1 MEKILV
7 VEDDTILNKTLSYN
21 LIEDGY
27 IITSKFTAISAL
39 KSINECKFDL
49 IILDVNLPDKSGFEL
64 CKEIKVNFDIPII
77 FLTANDMEYDMI
89 KGYEL
94 GALDYITKPFNINV
108 FKQKVKAL
116 LNHIKTKQK
125 RDYYNDGYLEI
136 NFSEL
141 SSNINGNQI
150 IFTPLEYRTLKLFI
164 ENPKNILTRKVLLEK
179 LWDVDAN
186 FVDEHT
192 LTSVISRIRSK
203 IEKDNFQ
210 YIKTVYGMGYMWLGE
225 KGERNEF

>member
-7 VEDDTILNKTLSYN
+7 VEDDSILNKTLSYN

-27 IITSKFTAISAL
+27 IITSKFTAKSAL
-39 KSINECKFDL
+39 KSIFECEFDL
-49 IILDVNLPDKSGFEL
+49 IILDINLPDKSGFEL
-64 CKEIKVNFDIPII
+64 CNEIKENYNIPII
-77 FLTANDMEYDMI
+77 FLTANDMECDMI

-108 FKQKVKAL
+108 FKQKVKAF
-116 LNHIKTKQK
+116 LNHFTTKTKQ
-125 RDYYNDGYLEI
+125 DYYRDGYLEI

-141 SSNINGNQI
+141 SANINGNQI
-150 IFTPLEYRTLKLFI
+150 IFTPLEYRTLKLLT

-179 LWDVDAN
+179 LWDIDAN

-203 IEKDNFQ
+203 IEKDNLQ

-225 KGERNEF
+225 RNEF

>member
-1 MEKILV
+1 MEKILI

-21 LIEDGY
+21 LTEDGY
-27 IITSKFTAISAL
+27 LITSKFTAISAL
-39 KSINECKFDL
+39 KSIMEYKFDL

-64 CKEIKVNFDIPII
+64 CKEIKMNCDIPII

-116 LNHIKTKQK
+116 LNHITIKTKQ
-125 RDYYNDGYLEI
+125 DCYDDGYLEI

-141 SSNINGNQI
+141 SANINGNQI
-150 IFTPLEYRTLKLFI
+150 IFTPLEFRTLKLFT
-164 ENPKNILTRKVLLEK
+164 ENPKNILTRKILLEK
-179 LWDVDAN
+179 LWDIDAN

-225 KGERNEF
+225 RNEV

>member
-7 VEDDTILNKTLSYN
+7 VEDDSILNKTLSYN

-27 IITSKFTAISAL
+27 IITSKFTAKSAL
-39 KSINECKFDL
+39 KSIFECEFDL
-49 IILDVNLPDKSGFEL
+49 IILDINLPDKSGFEL
-64 CKEIKVNFDIPII
+64 CNEIKGNYNIPII
-77 FLTANDMEYDMI
+77 FLTANDMECDMI

-94 GALDYITKPFNINV
+94 GALDYITKPFNINI
-108 FKQKVKAL
+108 FKQKIKAF
-116 LNHIKTKQK
+116 LNHLTIKTKQ
-125 RDYYNDGYLEI
+125 DYYRDGHLEI

-141 SSNINGNQI
+141 SANINGNQI
-150 IFTPLEYRTLKLFI
+150 IFTPLEYRTLKLLT
-164 ENPKNILTRKVLLEK
+164 ENPKSILTRKVLLEK
-179 LWDVDAN
+179 LWDIDAN

-203 IEKDNFQ
+203 IEKDNLK

-225 KGERNEF
+225 RNEF

>member
-1 MEKILV
+1 
-7 VEDDTILNKTLSYN
+7 DDSILNKTLSYN

-27 IITSKFTAISAL
+27 IITSKFTAKSAM
-39 KSINECKFDL
+39 KSIFECEFDL
-49 IILDVNLPDKSGFEL
+49 IILDINLPDKSGFEL
-64 CKEIKVNFDIPII
+64 CNEIKENYNIPII
-77 FLTANDMEYDMI
+77 FLTANDMECDMI

-108 FKQKVKAL
+108 FKQKVKAF
-116 LNHIKTKQK
+116 LNHFTTKTKQ
-125 RDYYNDGYLEI
+125 DYYRDGYLEI

-141 SSNINGNQI
+141 SANINGNQI
-150 IFTPLEYRTLKLFI
+150 IFTPLEYRTLKLLT

-179 LWDVDAN
+179 LWDIDAN

-203 IEKDNFQ
+203 IEKDNLQ

-225 KGERNEF
+225 RNEF

>member
-21 LIEDGY
+21 LNEERYMVI
-27 IITSKFTAISAL
+27 SKFTAISAL
-39 KSINECKFDL
+39 ESIAKHKFDL
-49 IILDVNLPDKSGFEL
+49 IILDVNLPDKSGFDL
-64 CKEIKVNFDIPII
+64 CKKIKENYDIPII
-77 FLTANDMEYDMI
+77 FLTANDMDYDMI

-108 FKQKVKAL
+108 FKQKVRAL
-116 LNHIKTKQK
+116 LKHITTKTKQ
-125 RDYYNDGYLEI
+125 DCYDDGHLKI

-141 SSNINGNQI
+141 SACINGNQI
-150 IFTPLEYRTLKLFI
+150 VFTPLEYRTLKLFI
-164 ENPKNILTRKVLLEK
+164 ENPKNILTRKILLEK
-179 LWDVDAN
+179 LWDIDAN

-203 IEKDNFQ
+203 IEKDDSQ
-210 YIKTVYGMGYMWLGE
+210 YIKTVYGMGYMWIGE
-225 KGERNEF
+225 KNEF

>member
-21 LIEDGY
+21 LTEDGY
-27 IITSKFTAISAL
+27 LITSKFTAISAL
-39 KSINECKFDL
+39 KSIMEYKFDL

-64 CKEIKVNFDIPII
+64 CKEIKMNCDIPII

-116 LNHIKTKQK
+116 LNHITIKTKQ
-125 RDYYNDGYLEI
+125 DCYDDGYLEI

-141 SSNINGNQI
+141 SANINGNQI
-150 IFTPLEYRTLKLFI
+150 IFTPLEFRTLKLFT
-164 ENPKNILTRKVLLEK
+164 ENPKNILTRKILLEK
-179 LWDVDAN
+179 LWDIDAN

-203 IEKDNFQ
+203 IEKDDFQ

-225 KGERNEF
+225 RNEV

>member
-7 VEDDTILNKTLSYN
+7 VEDDSILNKTLSYN

-27 IITSKFTAISAL
+27 IITSKFTAKSAM
-39 KSINECKFDL
+39 KSIFECEFDL
-49 IILDVNLPDKSGFEL
+49 IILDINLPDKSGFEL
-64 CKEIKVNFDIPII
+64 CNEIKENYNIPII
-77 FLTANDMEYDMI
+77 FLTANDMECDMI

-108 FKQKVKAL
+108 FKQKVKAF
-116 LNHIKTKQK
+116 LNHFTTKTKQ
-125 RDYYNDGYLEI
+125 DYYRDGYLEI

-141 SSNINGNQI
+141 SANINGNQI
-150 IFTPLEYRTLKLFI
+150 IFTPLEYRTLKLLT

-179 LWDVDAN
+179 LWDIDAN

-203 IEKDNFQ
+203 IEKDHLQ

-225 KGERNEF
+225 RNEF

>member
-7 VEDDTILNKTLSYN
+7 VEDDSILNKTLSYN

-27 IITSKFTAISAL
+27 IVTSKFTATSAL
-39 KSINECKFDL
+39 KSIIECEFDL
-49 IILDVNLPDKSGFEL
+49 IILDINLPDKSGFEL
-64 CKEIKVNFDIPII
+64 CEEIKENCDIPII
-77 FLTANDMEYDMI
+77 FLTANDMECDMI

-108 FKQKVKAL
+108 FKQKIKAF
-116 LNHIKTKQK
+116 LNHLTTKTKQ
-125 RDYYNDGYLEI
+125 DCYSDGYLEI
-136 NFSEL
+136 NFSEF
-141 SSNINGNQI
+141 SANINGNQI
-150 IFTPLEYRTLKLFI
+150 TFTPLEYRTLKLFT

-179 LWDVDAN
+179 LWDIDAN

-225 KGERNEF
+225 RNEL

>member
-7 VEDDTILNKTLSYN
+7 VEDDSILNKTLSYN

-27 IITSKFTAISAL
+27 IITSKFTAKSAL
-39 KSINECKFDL
+39 KSIFECEFDL
-49 IILDVNLPDKSGFEL
+49 IILDINLPDKSGFEL
-64 CKEIKVNFDIPII
+64 CNEIKENYNIPII
-77 FLTANDMEYDMI
+77 FLTANDMECDMI

-108 FKQKVKAL
+108 FKQKVKAF
-116 LNHIKTKQK
+116 LNHFTTKTKQ
-125 RDYYNDGYLEI
+125 DYYRDGYLEI

-141 SSNINGNQI
+141 SANINGNQI
-150 IFTPLEYRTLKLFI
+150 IFTPLEYRTLKLLT

-179 LWDVDAN
+179 LWDIDAN

-203 IEKDNFQ
+203 IEKENLQ

-225 KGERNEF
+225 RNEF

>member
-7 VEDDTILNKTLSYN
+7 VEDDSILNKTLSYN

-27 IITSKFTAISAL
+27 IITSKFTAKSAL
-39 KSINECKFDL
+39 KSIFECEFDL
-49 IILDVNLPDKSGFEL
+49 IILDINLPDKSGFEL
-64 CKEIKVNFDIPII
+64 CDEIKENYNIPII
-77 FLTANDMEYDMI
+77 FLTANDMECDMI

-108 FKQKVKAL
+108 FKQKVKAF
-116 LNHIKTKQK
+116 LNHFTTKTKQ
-125 RDYYNDGYLEI
+125 DYYRDGYLEI

-141 SSNINGNQI
+141 SANINGNQI
-150 IFTPLEYRTLKLFI
+150 IFTPLEYRTLKLLT

-179 LWDVDAN
+179 LWDIDAN

-203 IEKDNFQ
+203 IEKDNLQ

-225 KGERNEF
+225 RNEF

>member
-7 VEDDTILNKTLSYN
+7 VEDDSILNKTLSYN

-27 IITSKFTAISAL
+27 IITSKFTAKSAL
-39 KSINECKFDL
+39 KSIFECKFDL
-49 IILDVNLPDKSGFEL
+49 IILDINLPDKSGFEL
-64 CKEIKVNFDIPII
+64 CNEIKGNYNIPII
-77 FLTANDMEYDMI
+77 FLTANDMECDMI

-94 GALDYITKPFNINV
+94 GALDYITKPFNINI
-108 FKQKVKAL
+108 FKQKVKAF
-116 LNHIKTKQK
+116 LNHLTIKTKQ
-125 RDYYNDGYLEI
+125 DYYRDGYLEI

-141 SSNINGNQI
+141 SANINGNQI
-150 IFTPLEYRTLKLFI
+150 IFTPLEYRTLKLLT
-164 ENPKNILTRKVLLEK
+164 ENPKSILTRKVLLEK
-179 LWDVDAN
+179 LWDIDAN

-203 IEKDNFQ
+203 IEKDNLK

-225 KGERNEF
+225 RNEF

>member
-21 LIEDGY
+21 LNEERYMVI
-27 IITSKFTAISAL
+27 SKFTAISAL
-39 KSINECKFDL
+39 ESIANHKFDL
-49 IILDVNLPDKSGFEL
+49 IILDVNLPDKSGFDL
-64 CKEIKVNFDIPII
+64 CKKIKENYDIPII

-108 FKQKVKAL
+108 FKQKVRAL
-116 LNHIKTKQK
+116 LKHITTKTKQ
-125 RDYYNDGYLEI
+125 DCYDDGHLKI

-141 SSNINGNQI
+141 SACINGNQI
-150 IFTPLEYRTLKLFI
+150 VFTPLEYRTLKLFI
-164 ENPKNILTRKVLLEK
+164 ENPKNILTRKILLEK
-179 LWDVDAN
+179 LWDIDAN

-203 IEKDNFQ
+203 IEKDDSQ
-210 YIKTVYGMGYMWLGE
+210 YIKTLYGMGYMWIGE
-225 KGERNEF
+225 KNEF

>member
-7 VEDDTILNKTLSYN
+7 VEDDSILNKTLSYN

-27 IITSKFTAISAL
+27 IITSKFTAKSAM
-39 KSINECKFDL
+39 KSIFECEFDL
-49 IILDVNLPDKSGFEL
+49 IILDINLPDKSGFEL
-64 CKEIKVNFDIPII
+64 CNEIKENYNIPII
-77 FLTANDMEYDMI
+77 FLTANDMECDMI

-108 FKQKVKAL
+108 FKQKVKAF
-116 LNHIKTKQK
+116 LNHFTTKTKQ
-125 RDYYNDGYLEI
+125 DYYRDGYLEI

-141 SSNINGNQI
+141 SANINGNQI
-150 IFTPLEYRTLKLFI
+150 IFTPLEYRTLKLLT
-164 ENPKNILTRKVLLEK
+164 ENSKNILTRKVLLEK
-179 LWDVDAN
+179 LWDIDAN

-203 IEKDNFQ
+203 IEKDNLQ

-225 KGERNEF
+225 RNEF

>member
-1 MEKILV
+1 MEKIVV
-7 VEDDTILNKTLSYN
+7 VEDDSILNKTLSYD

-27 IITSKFTAISAL
+27 IITSKFTAKSAL
-39 KSINECKFDL
+39 KSIFECEFDL
-49 IILDVNLPDKSGFEL
+49 IILDINLPDKSGFEL
-64 CKEIKVNFDIPII
+64 CNEIKENYNIPII
-77 FLTANDMEYDMI
+77 FLTANDMECDMI

-108 FKQKVKAL
+108 FKQKVKAF
-116 LNHIKTKQK
+116 LNHFTTKTKQ
-125 RDYYNDGYLEI
+125 DYYRDGYLEI

-141 SSNINGNQI
+141 SANINGNQI
-150 IFTPLEYRTLKLFI
+150 IFTPLEYRTLKLLT

-179 LWDVDAN
+179 LWDIDAN

-203 IEKDNFQ
+203 IEKDNLQ

-225 KGERNEF
+225 RNEF

>member
-7 VEDDTILNKTLSYN
+7 VEDDSILNKTLSYN

-27 IITSKFTAISAL
+27 IITSKFTAKSAL
-39 KSINECKFDL
+39 KSIFECEFDL
-49 IILDVNLPDKSGFEL
+49 IILDINLPDKSGFEL
-64 CKEIKVNFDIPII
+64 CNEIKENYNIPII
-77 FLTANDMEYDMI
+77 FLTANDMECDMI

-108 FKQKVKAL
+108 FKQKVKAF
-116 LNHIKTKQK
+116 LNHFTTKTKQ
-125 RDYYNDGYLEI
+125 DYYRDGYLEI

-141 SSNINGNQI
+141 SANINGNQI
-150 IFTPLEYRTLKLFI
+150 IFTPLEYRTLKLLT

-179 LWDVDAN
+179 LWDIDAN

-203 IEKDNFQ
+203 IEKDNLQ
-210 YIKTVYGMGYMWLGE
+210 YIKTVYDMGYMWLGE
-225 KGERNEF
+225 RNEF

>member
-7 VEDDTILNKTLSYN
+7 VEDDSILNKTLSYN

-27 IITSKFTAISAL
+27 IITSKFTAKSAL
-39 KSINECKFDL
+39 KSIFECEFDL
-49 IILDVNLPDKSGFEL
+49 IILDINLPDKSGFEL
-64 CKEIKVNFDIPII
+64 CNEIKENYNIPII
-77 FLTANDMEYDMI
+77 FLTANDMECDMI

-94 GALDYITKPFNINV
+94 GALDYITKPFNINI
-108 FKQKVKAL
+108 FKQKVKAF
-116 LNHIKTKQK
+116 LNHLTTKTKQ
-125 RDYYNDGYLEI
+125 DYYRDGYLEI

-141 SSNINGNQI
+141 SANINGNQI
-150 IFTPLEYRTLKLFI
+150 IFTPLEYRTLKLLT
-164 ENPKNILTRKVLLEK
+164 ENPKSILTRKVLLEK
-179 LWDVDAN
+179 LWDIDAN

-203 IEKDNFQ
+203 IEKDNLQ

-225 KGERNEF
+225 RNEF

>member
-7 VEDDTILNKTLSYN
+7 VEDDSILNKTLSYN

-27 IITSKFTAISAL
+27 IITSKFTAKSAL
-39 KSINECKFDL
+39 KSIFECEFDL
-49 IILDVNLPDKSGFEL
+49 IILDINLPDKSGFEL
-64 CKEIKVNFDIPII
+64 CNEIKENYNIPII
-77 FLTANDMEYDMI
+77 FLTANDMECDMI

-94 GALDYITKPFNINV
+94 GALDYITKPFNINL
-108 FKQKVKAL
+108 FKQKVKAF
-116 LNHIKTKQK
+116 LNHLTTKTKQ
-125 RDYYNDGYLEI
+125 DYYRDGYLEI

-141 SSNINGNQI
+141 SANINGNQI
-150 IFTPLEYRTLKLFI
+150 IFTPLEYRTLKLLT

-179 LWDVDAN
+179 LWDIDAN

-203 IEKDNFQ
+203 IEKDNLQ

-225 KGERNEF
+225 RNEF

>member
-21 LIEDGY
+21 LTEDGY
-27 IITSKFTAISAL
+27 LITSKFTAISAL
-39 KSINECKFDL
+39 KSIMKYKFDL

-64 CKEIKVNFDIPII
+64 CKEIKMNCDIPII

-116 LNHIKTKQK
+116 LNHITIKTKQ
-125 RDYYNDGYLEI
+125 DCYDDGYLEI

-141 SSNINGNQI
+141 SANINGNQI
-150 IFTPLEYRTLKLFI
+150 IFTPLEFRTLKLFT
-164 ENPKNILTRKVLLEK
+164 ENPKNILTRKILLEK
-179 LWDVDAN
+179 LWDIDAN

-203 IEKDNFQ
+203 IEKDDFQ

-225 KGERNEF
+225 RNEI

>member
-1 MEKILV
+1 MEKISV
-7 VEDDTILNKTLSYN
+7 VEDDSILNKTLSYN

-27 IITSKFTAISAL
+27 IITSKFTAKSAL
-39 KSINECKFDL
+39 KSIFECEFDL
-49 IILDVNLPDKSGFEL
+49 IILDINLPDKSGFEL
-64 CKEIKVNFDIPII
+64 CNEIKENYNIPII
-77 FLTANDMEYDMI
+77 FLTANDMECDMI

-108 FKQKVKAL
+108 FKQKVKAF
-116 LNHIKTKQK
+116 LNHFTTKTKQ
-125 RDYYNDGYLEI
+125 DYYRDGYLEI

-141 SSNINGNQI
+141 SANINGNQI
-150 IFTPLEYRTLKLFI
+150 IFTPLEYRTLKLLT

-179 LWDVDAN
+179 LWDIDAN

-203 IEKDNFQ
+203 IEKDNLQ
-210 YIKTVYGMGYMWLGE
+210 YIKTVYGMGYMW
-225 KGERNEF
+225 

>member
-1 MEKILV
+1 
-7 VEDDTILNKTLSYN
+7 SYN

-27 IITSKFTAISAL
+27 IITSKFTAKSAM
-39 KSINECKFDL
+39 KSIFECEFDL
-49 IILDVNLPDKSGFEL
+49 IILDINLPDKSGFEL
-64 CKEIKVNFDIPII
+64 CNEIKENYNIPII
-77 FLTANDMEYDMI
+77 FLTANDMECDMI

-108 FKQKVKAL
+108 FKQKVKAF
-116 LNHIKTKQK
+116 LNHFTTKTKQ
-125 RDYYNDGYLEI
+125 DYYRDGYLEI

-141 SSNINGNQI
+141 SANINGNQI
-150 IFTPLEYRTLKLFI
+150 IFTPLEYRTLKLLT

-179 LWDVDAN
+179 LWDIDAN

-203 IEKDNFQ
+203 IEKDNLQ

-225 KGERNEF
+225 RNEF

>member
-7 VEDDTILNKTLSYN
+7 VEDDSILNKTLSYN

-27 IITSKFTAISAL
+27 IITSKFTAKSAM
-39 KSINECKFDL
+39 KSIFECEFDL
-49 IILDVNLPDKSGFEL
+49 IILDINLPDKSGFEL
-64 CKEIKVNFDIPII
+64 CNETKENYNIPII
-77 FLTANDMEYDMI
+77 FLTANDMECDMI

-108 FKQKVKAL
+108 FKQKVKAF
-116 LNHIKTKQK
+116 LNHFTTKTKQ
-125 RDYYNDGYLEI
+125 DYYRDGYLEI

-141 SSNINGNQI
+141 SANINGNQI
-150 IFTPLEYRTLKLFI
+150 IFTPLEYRTLKLLT

-179 LWDVDAN
+179 LWDIDAN

-203 IEKDNFQ
+203 IEKDNLQ

-225 KGERNEF
+225 RNEF

>member
-7 VEDDTILNKTLSYN
+7 VEDDSILNKTLSYN

-27 IITSKFTAISAL
+27 IITSKFTAKSAL
-39 KSINECKFDL
+39 KSIFECEFDL
-49 IILDVNLPDKSGFEL
+49 IILDINLPDKSGFEL
-64 CKEIKVNFDIPII
+64 CNEIKENYNIPII
-77 FLTANDMEYDMI
+77 FLTANDMECDMI

-94 GALDYITKPFNINV
+94 GALDYITKPFNINI
-108 FKQKVKAL
+108 FKQKIKAF
-116 LNHIKTKQK
+116 LNHLTIKTKQ
-125 RDYYNDGYLEI
+125 DYYRDGYLEI

-141 SSNINGNQI
+141 SANINGNQI
-150 IFTPLEYRTLKLFI
+150 IFTPLEYRTLKLLT
-164 ENPKNILTRKVLLEK
+164 ENPKSILTRKVLLEK
-179 LWDVDAN
+179 LWDIDAN

-203 IEKDNFQ
+203 IEKDNLQ

-225 KGERNEF
+225 RNEF

>member
-1 MEKILV
+1 MEKILI

-27 IITSKFTAISAL
+27 LITSKFTAISAL
-39 KSINECKFDL
+39 KSIMEYKFDL

-64 CKEIKVNFDIPII
+64 CKEIKMNCDIPII

-116 LNHIKTKQK
+116 LNHITIKTKQ
-125 RDYYNDGYLEI
+125 DCYDDGYLEI

-141 SSNINGNQI
+141 SANINGNQI
-150 IFTPLEYRTLKLFI
+150 IFTPLEFRTLKLFT
-164 ENPKNILTRKVLLEK
+164 ENPKNILTRKILLEK
-179 LWDVDAN
+179 LWDIDAN

-225 KGERNEF
+225 RNEV

>member
-21 LIEDGY
+21 LTEDGY
-27 IITSKFTAISAL
+27 LITSKFTAISAL
-39 KSINECKFDL
+39 KSIMEYKFDL

-64 CKEIKVNFDIPII
+64 CKEIKMNCDIPII

-116 LNHIKTKQK
+116 LNHITIKTKQ
-125 RDYYNDGYLEI
+125 DCYDDGYLEI

-141 SSNINGNQI
+141 SANINGNQI
-150 IFTPLEYRTLKLFI
+150 IFTPLEFRTLKLFT
-164 ENPKNILTRKVLLEK
+164 ENPKNILTRKILLEK
-179 LWDVDAN
+179 LWDIDAK

-225 KGERNEF
+225 RNEI

>member
-1 MEKILV
+1 
-7 VEDDTILNKTLSYN
+7 LSYN

-27 IITSKFTAISAL
+27 IITSKFTAKSAM
-39 KSINECKFDL
+39 KSIFECEFDL
-49 IILDVNLPDKSGFEL
+49 IILDINLPDKSGFEL
-64 CKEIKVNFDIPII
+64 CNEIKENYNIPII
-77 FLTANDMEYDMI
+77 FLTANDMECDMI

-108 FKQKVKAL
+108 FKQKVKAF
-116 LNHIKTKQK
+116 LNHFTTKTKQ
-125 RDYYNDGYLEI
+125 DYYRDGYLEI

-141 SSNINGNQI
+141 SANINGNQI
-150 IFTPLEYRTLKLFI
+150 IFTPLEYRTLKLLT

-179 LWDVDAN
+179 LWDIDAN

-203 IEKDNFQ
+203 IEKDNLQ

-225 KGERNEF
+225 RNEF

>member
-7 VEDDTILNKTLSYN
+7 VEDDSILNKTLSYN

-27 IITSKFTAISAL
+27 IITSKFTAKSAL
-39 KSINECKFDL
+39 KSIFECKFDL
-49 IILDVNLPDKSGFEL
+49 IILDINLPDKSGFEL
-64 CKEIKVNFDIPII
+64 CNEIKGNYNIPII
-77 FLTANDMEYDMI
+77 FLTANDMECDMI

-94 GALDYITKPFNINV
+94 GALDYITKPFNINI
-108 FKQKVKAL
+108 FKQKIKAF
-116 LNHIKTKQK
+116 LNHLTIKTKQ
-125 RDYYNDGYLEI
+125 DYYRDGYLEI

-141 SSNINGNQI
+141 SANINGNQI
-150 IFTPLEYRTLKLFI
+150 IFTPLEYRTLKLLT
-164 ENPKNILTRKVLLEK
+164 ENPKSILTRKVLLEK
-179 LWDVDAN
+179 LWDIDAN

-203 IEKDNFQ
+203 IEKDNLK

-225 KGERNEF
+225 RNEF

>member
-7 VEDDTILNKTLSYN
+7 VEDDSILNKTLSYN

-27 IITSKFTAISAL
+27 IITSKFTAKSAM
-39 KSINECKFDL
+39 KSIFECEFDL
-49 IILDVNLPDKSGFEL
+49 IILDINLPDKSGFEL
-64 CKEIKVNFDIPII
+64 CNEIKENYNIPII
-77 FLTANDMEYDMI
+77 FLTANDMECDMI

-108 FKQKVKAL
+108 FKQKVKAF
-116 LNHIKTKQK
+116 LNHFTTKTKQ
-125 RDYYNDGYLEI
+125 DYYRDGYLEI

-141 SSNINGNQI
+141 SANINGNQI
-150 IFTPLEYRTLKLFI
+150 IFTPLEYRTLKLLT

-179 LWDVDAN
+179 LWDIDAN

-203 IEKDNFQ
+203 IEKDNLQ

-225 KGERNEF
+225 RNEF

>member
-7 VEDDTILNKTLSYN
+7 VEDDSILNKTLSYN

-27 IITSKFTAISAL
+27 ITTSKFTAKSAL
-39 KSINECKFDL
+39 KSIFECEFDL
-49 IILDVNLPDKSGFEL
+49 IILDINLPDKSGFEL
-64 CKEIKVNFDIPII
+64 CNEIKENYNIPII
-77 FLTANDMEYDMI
+77 FLTANDMECDMI

-94 GALDYITKPFNINV
+94 GALDYITKPFNINI
-108 FKQKVKAL
+108 FKQKVKAF
-116 LNHIKTKQK
+116 LNHLTIKTKQ
-125 RDYYNDGYLEI
+125 DYYRDGYLEI

-141 SSNINGNQI
+141 SANINGNQI
-150 IFTPLEYRTLKLFI
+150 IFTPLEYRTLKLLT
-164 ENPKNILTRKVLLEK
+164 ENPKSILTRKVLLEK
-179 LWDVDAN
+179 LWDIDAN

-203 IEKDNFQ
+203 IEKDNLK

-225 KGERNEF
+225 RNEF